1 MDNWK
6 IVITFTFPH
15 EAHMVEG
22 FLNSHGIETFLKDEM
37 TVQVNI
43 AYSNA
48 VGGVKILV
56 KDSDYEQS
64 IKLLKEGG
72 YITDEN
78 TQIETEKEV
87 FLVEYTP
94 DNKNCPFCHSENI
107 SIKKKPNNI
116 SFILSVFMSL
126 FFFAVI
132 SPVYKSVYKCF
143 DCEKEWKY
151 KRKYFSLE

>member
-15 EAHMVEG
+15 EAHIVEG

-37 TVQVNI
+37 TVQANI

-64 IKLLKEGG
+64 IKLLKERG

-78 TQIETEKEV
+78 TPIEIEKEV
-87 FLVEYTP
+87 FQVEYSP

-107 SIKKKPNNI
+107 SIKKKPNNFSFFLSAFI
-116 SFILSVFMSL
+116 SLI
-126 FFFAVI
+126 FFAVI
-132 SPVYKSVYKCF
+132 SPAYKSVYKCF

-151 KRKYFSLE
+151 KRK